1 MAEQSKSKG
10 GSAVK
15 NVVMVLF
22 IVAAG
27 LFVWKKIEQRQA
39 IAQENQ
45 AVALL
50 EEGKYEEAIAMFNEL
65 AAKASDEARGRHTTN
80 LARCYAGQAED
91 SPNLS
96 VAQQMELYRQAASYD
111 ETVIKNP
118 VILRALKE
126 AEAKLTAG
134 AAAPPAE

>member
-1 MAEQSKSKG
+1 MAEKSKSKG

-15 NVVMVLF
+15 NVVMILF

-27 LFVWKKIEQRQA
+27 LFVWKKVEQRQT
-39 IAQENQ
+39 IARENQ

-50 EEGKYEEAIAMFNEL
+50 EEGKYEEAIAMFDTL
-65 AAKASDEARGRHTTN
+65 AAKATGEARERHNTN

-96 VAQQMELYRQAASYD
+96 VAQQMDLYRRAASYD

-126 AEAKLTAG
+126 AEAKLTAQPTP
-134 AAAPPAE
+134 PPAE

>member
-15 NVVMVLF
+15 NVVMILF

-27 LFVWKKIEQRQA
+27 LFVWMKVEQRQT
-39 IAQENQ
+39 ISQENQ
-45 AVALL
+45 AVAL
-50 EEGKYEEAIAMFNEL
+50 EEGKYEEAIAMFDKL
-65 AAKASDEARGRHTTN
+65 AAKATGEARERHTSN

-111 ETVIKNP
+111 QSVIKNP

-126 AEAKLTAG
+126 AETKLTVEPT
-134 AAAPPAE
+134 APPAE